1 MKQKLN
7 NIKLKFIAL
16 WWFLT
21 HKNFYLLSYGNGT
34 GKTLESYNVVIPEF
48 YVWFQKKRG
57 YMTNHDIIMV
67 LKNGRGLLRYKD
79 YSNLEDLFNTLISKL
94 ENE

>member
-7 NIKLKFIAL
+7 NIKYKFIAL

-21 HKNFYLLSYGNGT
+21 HKNFYLLSYGNRI

-48 YVWFQKKRG
+48 YTWFQKKRG
-57 YMTNHDIIMV
+57 YMTNHDIIET
-67 LKNGRGLLRYKD
+67 LKNLRGLLKYKD
-79 YSNLEDLFNTLISKL
+79 YDSAEDLVNTLINKL
-94 ENE
+94 KTE